1 MNNKKFIYIISAL
14 CTLLMISGCAGKS
27 QSGASD
33 TVNAQPAETNQ
44 DDSTTLDDDSASTD
58 NEILIIIDRQTPK
71 PIEGGSFDFVVKQV
85 PEGFALA
92 EMQWI
97 TPHTLIAN
105 SVQDAIENGANGEFG
120 FYISG
125 NGQFSGFMYPDYMRG
140 EEGQVL
146 FLFKDAH
153 GNELTWKKELT
164 LSINMQYKNL

>member
-27 QSGASD
+27 QSGATD
-33 TVNAQPAETNQ
+33 TVNAQPVETTQ

-58 NEILIIIDRQTPK
+58 DEILIIIDQTPK
-71 PIEGGSFDFVVKQV
+71 PMEGNSFDFVVKQV

-97 TPHTLIAN
+97 TPHTIIAD
-105 SVQDAIENGANGEFG
+105 SVQDAIEHGANGEHG

-125 NGQFSGFMYPDYMRG
+125 NGQFSGFIYLDYMSG
-140 EEGQVL
+140 EEGQVV

-153 GNELTWKKELT
+153 GNELTWRKELA
-164 LSINMQYKNL
+164 LSQSAN

>member
-14 CTLLMISGCAGKS
+14 CTLLMISGCAEKS
-27 QSGASD
+27 QSDASD

-44 DDSTTLDDDSASTD
+44 DDSTTIEDDSASTD
-58 NEILIIIDRQTPK
+58 DEILIIIDQTPK

-97 TPHTLIAN
+97 TPQTLVAS
-105 SVQDAIENGANGEFG
+105 SVHEAIENGGNGEFG

-140 EEGQVL
+140 VEGEVL
-146 FLFKDAH
+146 FLFKDDQ
-153 GNELTWKKELT
+153 GNELTWKKKLT
-164 LSINMQYKNL
+164 LSTSTNS

>member
-27 QSGASD
+27 QSGTSD
-33 TVNAQPAETNQ
+33 IVNAQPAETNQ

-58 NEILIIIDRQTPK
+58 NEILIIIDQTPK

-92 EMQWI
+92 EMQWS
-97 TPHTLIAN
+97 TQHSLIADT
-105 SVQDAIENGANGEFG
+105 VQDAIEHGANGKDS

-125 NGQFSGFMYPDYMRG
+125 DGQFSGFKYPDYMMGQEG
-140 EEGQVL
+140 EVVL
-146 FLFKDAH
+146 IFKDVH
-153 GNELTWKKELT
+153 GNELTWKKKLT
-164 LSINMQYKNL
+164 L

>member
-1 MNNKKFIYIISAL
+1 
-14 CTLLMISGCAGKS
+14 MISGCAGKS

-58 NEILIIIDRQTPK
+58 NEILIIIDQTPK
-71 PIEGGSFDFVVKQV
+71 PIEGNSFDFVVKQV

-97 TPHTLIAN
+97 TQHTLIAN
-105 SVQDAIENGANGEFG
+105 SVQDAIEHGANGEDF

-125 NGQFSGFMYPDYMRG
+125 DGQFSGFIYPDYMRG
-140 EEGQVL
+140 EEGQVV

-153 GNELTWKKELT
+153 GNELTWKKKLT
-164 LSINMQYKNL
+164 LSTSFN